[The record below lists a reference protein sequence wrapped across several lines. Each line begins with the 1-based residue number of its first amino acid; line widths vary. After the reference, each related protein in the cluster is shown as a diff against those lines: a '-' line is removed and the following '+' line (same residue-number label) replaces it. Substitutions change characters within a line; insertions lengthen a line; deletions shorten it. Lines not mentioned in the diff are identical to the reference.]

1 MHARITRV
9 EGSPEQLEDGIA
21 NVTGAVIPAAK
32 GMAGFAGAYFLA
44 DRSSGTMLG
53 ITLWDSEEALRAS
66 EEAAEALR
74 RGAASASGGQIASVE
89 RYEVVAQV

>member
-9 EGSPEQLEDGIA
+9 EGSPEQLENGVA
-21 NVTGAVIPAAK
+21 NVTGTVIPTAK

-44 DRSSGTMLG
+44 DRSSGTMIG

-66 EEAAEALR
+66 EEAAEGLR
-74 RGAASASGGQIASVE
+74 QGAASATGGRIASVE
-89 RYEVVAQV
+89 RFEVVAQA